1 MFENVISLSSAR
13 NAQGA
18 TTPLLLDIGCAH
30 ASVAPWAN
38 DLVRSRIFA
47 KAVHDSVRDASLRG
61 HVHCFHPSLAAW
73 LALVRRHISMR
84 ESPSPIPYIWE
95 SALCEPEAGA
105 IKEEAPQSLARAPMP
120 RQCAPASEVGRP
132 AESTAG
138 YSETY
143 SD

>member
-73 LALVRRHISMR
+73 HALVRRHISMR

-95 SALCEPEAGA
+95 IALCEFPGFADAFQLWAVEHA
-105 IKEEAPQSLARAPMP
+105 IASPLGSRAVKS
-120 RQCAPASEVGRP
+120 A
-132 AESTAG
+132 
-138 YSETY
+138 
-143 SD
+143 